1 VPTKASI
8 FKTTAFRLVAL
19 YLLIFA
25 LSVGAILGY
34 VFWNT
39 AVLLERQA
47 EETIRSEVQ
56 ALADQY
62 RLRGLGGV
70 VEIIERR
77 SADESGNIYLL
88 DGRNGQR
95 IAGNLAD
102 MPPNAVGDSTWIDFP
117 IILGKGPNQIR
128 HTGHAFHVELQG
140 GFRLLV
146 GRDVEELRTFRHL
159 IQNTLLWAL
168 GLTLVLGLGG
178 GYLTSR
184 NFLNRVDAIT
194 DASRAIM
201 AGDLAQ
207 RMPVKGS
214 NDELDRLSQSLNE
227 MLGQIERLMAG
238 MKEVS
243 SNVAHDL
250 RTPLTRLRARAEA
263 ALRST
268 EPKEHRVA
276 LQQTITESDHLLAT
290 FNALLSIARAESGQS
305 REGLTETDATTILN
319 DVAELYEPLVEEAGG
334 TLTVKTNGALPVRA
348 DRQLLAQAFSNLID
362 NAMKYGEDPES
373 NKVDVSMSAERSAD
387 GSSAIITIRDKGR
400 GVDEKDQ
407 SRVQERFI
415 RLDESRTK
423 PGNGLGLSLVA
434 SVMKLHS
441 GTLKLADAKPGL
453 SATLEIPLL
462 KA

>member
-1 VPTKASI
+1 VPTNASI
-8 FKTTAFRLVAL
+8 FKTTAFKLVAL

-62 RLRGLGGV
+62 RLRGLRGV

-88 DGRNGQR
+88 DSRNGQR
-95 IAGNLAD
+95 VAGNLAD
-102 MPPNAVGDSTWIDFP
+102 MPPNAVGDGTWIDFP

-128 HTGHAFHVELQG
+128 HTGHAYHIELQG

-159 IQNTLLWAL
+159 IQNTLLSAL
-168 GLTLVLGLGG
+168 AFTLLLGLGG

-263 ALRST
+263 ALRSSA
-268 EPKEHRVA
+268 PKEHRIA
-276 LQQTITESDHLLAT
+276 LQQTISESDHLLAT

-319 DVAELYEPLVEEAGG
+319 DVAELYEPLVEDAGG
-334 TLTVKTNGALPVRA
+334 TLECKTNGALVVRA

-362 NAMKYGEDPES
+362 NAMKYGEDPENNTVS
-373 NKVDVSMSAERSAD
+373 VSMSAERSPD
-387 GSSAIITIRDKGR
+387 GSAAIITIRDKGR

-407 SRVQERFI
+407 ARVQERFI
-415 RLDESRTK
+415 RLDESRSK
-423 PGNGLGLSLVA
+423 PGNGLGLSLVS
-434 SVMKLHS
+434 SVMKLHGGS
-441 GTLKLADAKPGL
+441 FKLSNANPGL